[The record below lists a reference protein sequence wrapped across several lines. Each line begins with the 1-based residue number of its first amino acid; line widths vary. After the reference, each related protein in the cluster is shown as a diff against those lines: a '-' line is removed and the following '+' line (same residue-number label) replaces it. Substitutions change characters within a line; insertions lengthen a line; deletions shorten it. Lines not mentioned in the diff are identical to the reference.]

1 MTRKQPTVISA
12 SDDQG
17 PGRAMP
23 QTSDQHSQDQ
33 VVRRSHVAAP
43 LAAEWDVYVV
53 AQARRQ
59 GNVPTSPEVRR
70 VACLV
75 GRIKVLRNPQT
86 EQIAQANGHAAVA

>member
-1 MTRKQPTVISA
+1 MHSQQQTVISA
-12 SDDQG
+12 PDDEG
-17 PGRAMP
+17 PVRAMP

-33 VVRRSHVAAP
+33 VTIRSHVAAP
-43 LAAEWDVYVV
+43 IAAEWDVYVV

-75 GRIKVLRNPQT
+75 GRIKVLRNPQIGRASCR
-86 EQIAQANGHAAVA
+86 EREEIDV